1 MEACC
6 EFIYVMQDIWLGEC
20 TAALLGMPYVSPQWH
35 ATLNTKKAR
44 KTRSYGA
51 SRALHSPLRI
61 TAADDGRPD
70 GELYS
75 TIVQDYIVRAIALQ
89 LPANLLN
96 AAALADQAVVAGRI
110 PAVYVLPE
118 DFAMPVADANFVAPV
133 AHAGAILQQAQPQLV
148 AMAGQLQHVLNG
160 LQLGALGGAA
170 VAGVAPPA
178 AADSDD
184 D

>member
-1 MEACC
+1 METCC
-6 EFIYVMQDIWLGEC
+6 EFIYVMQDLWLGEC
-20 TAALLGMPYVSPQWH
+20 TAALLGMPYVSPPWH
-35 ATLNTKKAR
+35 VTLNTKQAR

-75 TIVQDYIVRAIALQ
+75 TIVQDYIGRTIALQ

-96 AAALADQAVVAGRI
+96 AAARADQAVVAGRI
-110 PAVYVLPE
+110 PAIYVLPE
-118 DFAMPVADANFVAPV
+118 DFAMPVADADFVAPA

-148 AMAGQLQHVLNG
+148 AMAGQLQHVING
-160 LQLGALGGAA
+160 LQLGALAGAA
-170 VAGVAPPA
+170 GAAA